1 MSGGYGYRYGGGY
14 GMTDRPTAAGLVEVQ
29 EIIVSHTAAL

>member
-1 MSGGYGYRYGGGY
+1 MSGGY
-14 GMTDRPTAAGLVEVQ
+14 GMTDQPTAAGLVEVQ